1 MNIRKSEERGRP
13 RGNSFLT
20 ATLLLAIFFLGATVG
35 FSRGINEVDRVIGV
49 SNKEGGSEI
58 TADFSPFWKVW
69 NTLEEKHVDV
79 ENVSDQEKVWA
90 AIRGLS
96 SAYNDPYTR
105 FLDPEE
111 AKQIDQEIRG
121 NFEGVGIEI
130 GIRDNVLTVISPI
143 RNTPAERA
151 GIQAGDKII
160 AIDGEESRHLLPEE
174 AARRIRGEKGTP
186 VVLTISRTNQNEE
199 LDIEIFRDTIKIPV
213 LDARL
218 IEDDVYFIELYGFP
232 ARSSTALKEKLEEFL
247 RSPADKLVLDLRNN
261 PGGFLDEAI
270 EMASHFVAQG
280 KTIVQEKYSDGRDTK
295 TYRSKGFGTLDR
307 KDFTMAV
314 LVNGGSASASEILAG
329 ALSEYDIA
337 TIVGSQTFGK
347 GTIQE
352 LVRVTSDTY
361 LKVTIARWLT
371 PGGLDFSEGGIS
383 PDLEVDEFVSFE
395 EESGKDPV
403 LEKAIHYLSQ

>member
-1 MNIRKSEERGRP
+1 MNNLKLEKGR
-13 RGNSFLT
+13 RSSRNSFLT
-20 ATLLLAIFFLGATVG
+20 AVLLLAIFFLGATVG
-35 FSRGINEVDRVIGV
+35 FSRGVDGLDRLTGV
-49 SNKEGGSEI
+49 SNKEGGLGV
-58 TADFSPFWKVW
+58 TADFSPFWEVW
-69 NTLEEKHVDV
+69 KTLEEKHVDMGS
-79 ENVSDQEKVWA
+79 VSDQEKVWA

-151 GIQAGDKII
+151 GVQAGDRII
-160 AIDGEESRHLLPEE
+160 AIDGEQSGHLLPEE
-174 AARRIRGEKGTP
+174 AARRIRGEKGTS
-186 VVLTISRTNQNEE
+186 VILTLYRPIQNEE
-199 LDIEIFRDTIKIPV
+199 LDVEIVRDTIKIPV

-218 IEDDVYFIELYGFP
+218 IGDDVYFIELYGFP
-232 ARSSTALKEKLEEFL
+232 ARSSSALKEKLEEFL

-270 EMASHFVAQG
+270 EIAGHFVAQG
-280 KTIVQEKYSDGRDTK
+280 KVIVQEEYSDQRETK
-295 TYRSKGFGTLDR
+295 IYRSKGYGTLDR
-307 KDFTMAV
+307 KDFTMVV

-329 ALSEYDIA
+329 ALSEYGIA
-337 TIVGSQTFGK
+337 TIIGSQTFGK

-352 LVRVTSDTY
+352 LVRVTPDTY

-371 PGGLDFSEGGIS
+371 PEGLDFSDGGIS
-383 PDLEVDEFVSFE
+383 PDLEVEEPVSFE
-395 EESGKDPV
+395 KGSKEDPV
-403 LEKAIHYLSQ
+403 LEKAIQYLSQ